1 MTYTLLIKP
10 SARKELEALR
20 DPLLRRV
27 DKAIVSLARNPRGH
41 GATKLA
47 GASLYRIRVGAYRVV
62 YEIDDRKREVQVVSV
77 GHRREVYRR

>member
-1 MTYTLLIKP
+1 MSYRLLIKP

-20 DPLLRRV
+20 DPMLRRV
-27 DKAIVSLARNPRGH
+27 DNAIVRLADTPRPH

-62 YEIDDRKREVQVVSV
+62 YEIDDRRGEIQIASI
-77 GHRREVYRR
+77 GHRREVYR

>member
-1 MTYTLLIKP
+1 VTYALLIKP

-27 DKAIVSLARNPRGH
+27 DRAIVSLAANPRPPGV
-41 GATKLA
+41 TKLA

-62 YEIDDRKREVQVVSV
+62 LQMNVEGPKQHAGEEGVAV
-77 GHRREVYRR
+77 